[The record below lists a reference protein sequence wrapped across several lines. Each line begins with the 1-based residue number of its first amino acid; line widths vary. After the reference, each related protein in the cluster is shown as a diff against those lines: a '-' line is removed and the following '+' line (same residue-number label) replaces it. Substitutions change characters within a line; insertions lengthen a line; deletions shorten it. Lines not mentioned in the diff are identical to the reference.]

1 MVRLLG
7 FLAILVAPFLSSS
20 ADAASSLSP
29 VLGGSGGDAF
39 VTSCS
44 DDEVMVGVRVRSDA
58 WLDSVAPR
66 CVKASNAGVWQ
77 GTVRTLAVAGGT
89 GGFPATRDCPR
100 NYAVSGFSGRGGA
113 FVNRLRLE
121 CRPLVSRNALRRD
134 RAPRETALVGGRGGE
149 AFGPFHCPENLPAT
163 GIRGRSGEYV
173 DQLQLSCGRS
183 SAEGAR

>member
-1 MVRLLG
+1 MARLLS
-7 FLAILVAPFLSSS
+7 FLAIFLMPFIASS
-20 ADAASSLSP
+20 ADAAGSLSP

-39 VTSCS
+39 VTSWS

-66 CVKASNAGVWQ
+66 CVRVSTAGVWQ
-77 GTVRTLAVAGGT
+77 GTVRTLAIAGGN

-100 NYAVSGFSGRGGA
+100 NYAVSGFSGRSSA

-134 RAPRETALVGGRGGE
+134 SAPRQTALVGGRGGE
-149 AFGPFHCPENLPAT
+149 AFGPFHCSENLPVT
-163 GIRGRSGEYV
+163 GMHGRSGEYV
-173 DQLQLSCGRS
+173 DQLQLSCGR
-183 SAEGAR
+183 